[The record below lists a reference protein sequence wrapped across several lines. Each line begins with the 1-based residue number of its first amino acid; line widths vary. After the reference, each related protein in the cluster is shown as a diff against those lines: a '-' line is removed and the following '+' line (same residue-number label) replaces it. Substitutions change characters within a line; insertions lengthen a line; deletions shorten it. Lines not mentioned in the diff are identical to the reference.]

1 MDKKFTLNLPLKVI
15 LTETGTSHF
24 LNANKKLLRFKLA
37 DNTEEYGISL
47 SPFSPQ
53 SIQNMILVD
62 YISKIE
68 ISMSDF
74 VSVRQE
80 VMDLSKVIVY
90 SVLYKQF
97 DRQVFSEIIKCDC
110 VKKHNRVNPAQI
122 IDERTRISDV
132 QLRLFL
138 ARKDAAIQ
146 AARKSI
152 LDSLW
157 QSIMDNKE
165 FSPEEKNIYLLMTEK
180 FLNRLSLMN
189 WYIIIRFYKAVGFPE
204 MTAVIRRLLAQY
216 MDKSK
221 VAEYISILVME
232 LALSSETANLR
243 QEAKNMYPDV
253 MNIDTLIFDP
263 EARAKIV
270 AEMARKHRQVFLS
283 WKLGGSSTAI
293 GKQGRLQV
301 MLYNR
306 DDEFHEV
313 KELIESKSA
322 SDLNRK
328 SLIDFYREI
337 PEGERGTDLGMYYF
351 SYLDEAC
358 KKVNVKFESVV
369 NQFPSGNLMVISLNF
384 NF

>member
-138 ARKDAAIQ
+138 ARQDAAIQ

-157 QSIMDNKE
+157 QSIMD
-165 FSPEEKNIYLLMTEK
+165 
-180 FLNRLSLMN
+180 
-189 WYIIIRFYKAVGFPE
+189 
-204 MTAVIRRLLAQY
+204 
-216 MDKSK
+216 
-221 VAEYISILVME
+221 
-232 LALSSETANLR
+232 
-243 QEAKNMYPDV
+243 
-253 MNIDTLIFDP
+253 
-263 EARAKIV
+263 
-270 AEMARKHRQVFLS
+270 
-283 WKLGGSSTAI
+283 
-293 GKQGRLQV
+293 
-301 MLYNR
+301 
-306 DDEFHEV
+306 
-313 KELIESKSA
+313 
-322 SDLNRK
+322 
-328 SLIDFYREI
+328 
-337 PEGERGTDLGMYYF
+337 
-351 SYLDEAC
+351 
-358 KKVNVKFESVV
+358 
-369 NQFPSGNLMVISLNF
+369 
-384 NF
+384 

>member
-337 PEGERGTDLGMYYF
+337 PEVERGTDLGMYYF